1 MPERPKGADC
11 KSAGTAFGGSNPPRP
26 TTGNRELKGES
37 QTAQPVNDSADLV
50 RRGHLF
56 FGPLFS
62 GGALVQQALHDG
74 HVQPLI
80 EFAANLAFD
89 PHHGEPGFFVES
101 QRPK

>member
-56 FGPLFS
+56 FRPLFI
-62 GGALVQQALHDG
+62 GGALVQEALHDG
-74 HVQPLI
+74 HVQPFI
-80 EFAANLAFD
+80 EFAANLALD
-89 PHHGEPGFFVES
+89 PHHGEPSLFVKS